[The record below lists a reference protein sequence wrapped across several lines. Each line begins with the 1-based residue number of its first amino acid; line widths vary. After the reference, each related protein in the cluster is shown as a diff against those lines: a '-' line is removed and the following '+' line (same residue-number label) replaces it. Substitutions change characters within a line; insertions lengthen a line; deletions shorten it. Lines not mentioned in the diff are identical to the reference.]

1 VPGGQIHVFGARAAN
16 NVASDLSNAEV
27 EIQLMLWAGN
37 KPDAIRERRRNV
49 QSWEVQGMVWRLR
62 KFRTEND
69 CALGWPLE
77 DECDRVKRARLPI
90 GCVATHP
97 PEFGIGAANA
107 KV

>member
-1 VPGGQIHVFGARAAN
+1 
-16 NVASDLSNAEV
+16 
-27 EIQLMLWAGN
+27 
-37 KPDAIRERRRNV
+37 
-49 QSWEVQGMVWRLR
+49 
-62 KFRTEND
+62 
-69 CALGWPLE
+69 LE